1 MKYINKLNIDFNQ
14 WDKIE
19 NDINQ
24 FDEDYVLSQLND
36 NKKINYLYLKKYL
49 LEKGIFDIFFNNLL
63 NDNITGRFKWYINL
77 IKDKVEL
84 TNENKIIYFLNINS
98 KLKLVDSS
106 FDWRISKEGYTYWLS
121 IEQKYENDIYKIY
134 IKY

>member
-36 NKKINYLYLKKYL
+36 NEKNNYLYLKKYL

-63 NDNITGRFKWYINL
+63 NDNITGRFNWYIQYKHKNKL
-77 IKDKVEL
+77 S
-84 TNENKIIYFLNINS
+84 NNNKIICFLNINS

-106 FDWRISKEGYTYWLS
+106 FDWRLSNEGYTYWS
-121 IEQKYENDIYKIY
+121 S
-134 IKY
+134 IKYDYESIIL